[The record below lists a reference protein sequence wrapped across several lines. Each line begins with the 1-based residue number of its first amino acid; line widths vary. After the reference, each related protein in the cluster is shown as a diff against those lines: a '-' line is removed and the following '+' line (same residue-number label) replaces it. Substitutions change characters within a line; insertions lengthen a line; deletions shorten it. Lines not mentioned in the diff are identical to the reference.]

1 MILELNFAE
10 IYAWYWDFRF
20 KIVRQISV
28 HLRYN
33 YFKMKTS
40 TQSRFDTRLSKE
52 QKEFFEYAAQ
62 LGGFRTLT
70 EFVIHSTQ
78 KHAAQIIEKHQ
89 SILQSKKDQAVFF
102 DALMNPP
109 KPNTNLKKAIARYNK
124 ATTKK

>member
-1 MILELNFAE
+1 
-10 IYAWYWDFRF
+10 
-20 KIVRQISV
+20 
-28 HLRYN
+28 
-33 YFKMKTS
+33 MKTS

-78 KHAAQIIEKHQ
+78 THAAQIVEKNQ

-109 KPNTNLKKAIARYNK
+109 KPNTNLKKAVARYNK